1 MPTGW
6 QALNISG
13 RGTASNQRFL
23 GILLKSPREIGLFH
37 EKKEFWNLSFD
48 GGLLDATEVS
58 KRLPEKIDW
67 ARE

>member
-6 QALNISG
+6 QALIISG
-13 RGTASNQRFL
+13 RGTANNQSFFSM
-23 GILLKSPREIGLFH
+23 LLKSPREIGLFH
-37 EKKEFWNLSFD
+37 EKKEFWNLPFG
-48 GGLLDATEVS
+48 GGLLDANEVS